1 MAEWI
6 VLPHEMMGWL
16 QDTNPAKFEKC
27 LGGKPS
33 GIANWW
39 AELQAQPKGRE
50 LWAAHPWLRGR
61 RPKDLSRHLPLM
73 VFDDA
78 GPVSN
83 VSSSF
88 IRCWYSLLGGG
99 SEKETRFLINTGI
112 KEDGKEDKSWAEILN
127 SFERLAQPVD
137 GDKWGGILLFVGA
150 DLDYICNVIG
160 LPHFNSTQPCADCC
174 ANTTD
179 LPHNDFGSNAAWRA
193 TVRTNDEYMNAIR
206 RPLHPLASHPIFNRF
221 TYRHDMLHML
231 DHHGVASSI
240 IANVFWEHVKHGTP
254 TSVLPGATIGERVAF
269 LNAEM
274 KAWYGQPPNN
284 TCSRLP
290 LLKPDNI
297 KDADAFPEL
306 HGNGVKAANT
316 RGIVPFVLMLQERA
330 VRELPDMRQRHILKV
345 ISSLQD
351 IYDVC
356 YSSTSFL
363 TPASQDKL
371 RKACYRLGIHYQA
384 LQVLSL
390 AAGDKFWKSSSKLH
404 YTCAHLC
411 EQAALVNPRTVQGYM
426 SESLVGVICMIYH
439 LSQGGPFHRRVQ
451 EIALL
456 KYRAGLFYLWS

>member
-1 MAEWI
+1 MPRRADNQIKEWLESWAWGGSPAVDVVNKAHALVLDNGGSKGLDERVVKLSKTHSNPGNAERVVEGILPIGNMPAPKQVRDSMAEWI

-240 IANVFWEHVKHGTP
+240 IANVFWEHVRHGTP
-254 TSVLPGATIGERVAF
+254 HF
-269 LNAEM
+269 C
-274 KAWYGQPPNN
+274 PP
-284 TCSRLP
+284 R
-290 LLKPDNI
+290 
-297 KDADAFPEL
+297 
-306 HGNGVKAANT
+306 
-316 RGIVPFVLMLQERA
+316 
-330 VRELPDMRQRHILKV
+330 RH
-345 ISSLQD
+345 
-351 IYDVC
+351 
-356 YSSTSFL
+356 
-363 TPASQDKL
+363 
-371 RKACYRLGIHYQA
+371 
-384 LQVLSL
+384 
-390 AAGDKFWKSSSKLH
+390 
-404 YTCAHLC
+404 
-411 EQAALVNPRTVQGYM
+411 
-426 SESLVGVICMIYH
+426 
-439 LSQGGPFHRRVQ
+439 HRRESCISECRDEGMVRTATEQ
-451 EIALL
+451 YLL
-456 KYRAGLFYLWS
+456 SPSFAQARQH

>member
-1 MAEWI
+1 MVEGILPIGNMPAPKQVRDSMVEWI

-16 QDTNPAKFEKC
+16 QDTSPAKFEKR

-61 RPKDLSRHLPLM
+61 RPKDLSRRLPLM

-231 DHHGVASSI
+231 DHH
-240 IANVFWEHVKHGTP
+240 
-254 TSVLPGATIGERVAF
+254 
-269 LNAEM
+269 
-274 KAWYGQPPNN
+274 
-284 TCSRLP
+284 
-290 LLKPDNI
+290 
-297 KDADAFPEL
+297 
-306 HGNGVKAANT
+306 
-316 RGIVPFVLMLQERA
+316 RGDQQHH
-330 VRELPDMRQRHILKV
+330 RECV
-345 ISSLQD
+345 
-351 IYDVC
+351 
-356 YSSTSFL
+356 
-363 TPASQDKL
+363 
-371 RKACYRLGIHYQA
+371 
-384 LQVLSL
+384 
-390 AAGDKFWKSSSKLH
+390 
-404 YTCAHLC
+404 
-411 EQAALVNPRTVQGYM
+411 
-426 SESLVGVICMIYH
+426 VGSM
-439 LSQGGPFHRRVQ
+439 
-451 EIALL
+451 
-456 KYRAGLFYLWS
+456 